1 MKFIISH
8 FVGFPIRQPIFFVAD
23 VLGHRSRE
31 FRAFWNLFAI
41 FVIGPLAKSV
51 KEFGSWTIPR
61 EYLEN
66 QRVWW
71 LSNSYYIDV
80 MTVPKRRRETFFC
93 WNGKSSADTVQYIVH
108 PGGNLTNWFWKN
120 VPFLWSMTILI
131 YFGYLYLCF
140 YAIFLYN
147 YITPAGI
154 PEMVE
159 QIEVSRRVSD
169 CW

>member
-93 WNGKSSADTVQYIVH
+93 WNGKSSADTVY
-108 PGGNLTNWFWKN
+108 
-120 VPFLWSMTILI
+120 S
-131 YFGYLYLCF
+131 
-140 YAIFLYN
+140 
-147 YITPAGI
+147 TPWG
-154 PEMVE
+154 EFDE
-159 QIEVSRRVSD
+159 
-169 CW
+169 

>member
-80 MTVPKRRRETFFC
+80 MTVPKRRRETFFV
-93 WNGKSSADTVQYIVH
+93 GMARVQQIQYIVQYTL
-108 PGGNLTNWFWKN
+108 GGIWRIDTKNDWSWKN

-131 YFGYLYLCF
+131 YFGYMYLCF

-147 YITPAGI
+147 YITPAVLEF
-154 PEMVE
+154 PKWSSK
-159 QIEVSRRVSD
+159 SR
-169 CW
+169 